1 VIFAA
6 GLAMLVGGAELL
18 VRGASRLAVLLRVS
32 SLIVGLTIVAFG
44 TSFPELAV
52 SVQSALSGKADIA
65 LGNVVGSN
73 IFNVLFILGISA
85 IISPLAVSL
94 QLVRFDVPIM
104 IGASALTFIMA
115 LDGAI
120 GRIDGL
126 ILFSLIVVY
135 TVWLFF
141 KESAAV
147 GDHDSNER
155 IEPSGK
161 GVLTSVLHQS
171 ALIIV
176 GLIMLVVG
184 SRWLVT
190 GAVAFARILGVSELL
205 IGLTVVAAGTSLPE
219 AATSIVAAIRHERD
233 IAVGNIVG
241 SNIFNIFS
249 VLGLSSA
256 LAAGGIAVNETA
268 LHFDI
273 PVMIAVAFACLPV
286 FFTGSRIA
294 RWEGFLFFGYYV
306 AYTVY
311 LVLSAKHGIML
322 GRFNYVMAVFVIP
335 ITVITLI
342 VSVVGSVRAGR
353 CSQEKLL

>member
-1 VIFAA
+1 MFAA
-6 GLAMLVGGAELL
+6 GLVMLVGGAELL
-18 VRGASRLAVLLRVS
+18 VRGASRLAALMHVP

-52 SVQSALSGKADIA
+52 SVQSALAGKADIA

-85 IISPLAVSL
+85 IISPLSISL

-104 IGASALTFIMA
+104 IGASVLTFIMA
-115 LDGAI
+115 LDGTI
-120 GRIDGL
+120 SRIDGL

-135 TVWLFF
+135 TVWLIV

-147 GDHDSNER
+147 DDHDSNER
-155 IEPSGK
+155 TIPSGK
-161 GVLTSVLHQS
+161 GVMTSIIHQS
-171 ALIIV
+171 AVITF

-190 GAVAFARILGVSELL
+190 GAVTIARLLGVSELL
-205 IGLTVVAAGTSLPE
+205 IGLTIVAAGTSLPE

-249 VLGLSSA
+249 VLGLASA
-256 LAAGGIAVNETA
+256 IVPGGVAVNETA
-268 LHFDI
+268 LRFDI
-273 PVMIAVAFACLPV
+273 PVMIAVSFACLPI

-311 LVLSAKHGIML
+311 LVLSETHGIML
-322 GRFNYVMAVFVIP
+322 DRFNHVMAMFVIP

-353 CSQEKLL
+353 CSQERLP